1 MGRQSLLIM
10 LGKKLLLLPAVS
22 VLLAS
27 CDGSGIKIG
36 PGSAMVM
43 GAQCGDIVF
52 SIQNNNTK
60 EMVGTMKFLPL
71 EENKISIVFSFNNSL
86 DEAFVFTY
94 SSKIFSIARHWDVD
108 ETTKAEDRFFNNYP
122 YVEKS
127 DSLHGKLSKIVFEGV
142 TSSVTEGT
150 SAVQRIALN
159 GSGILTFEYNA
170 VFDPSKHF
178 YACEGTSYISSGFS
192 LLNKDGTKVGEGC
205 HEWYYVSNK
214 DLFEF

>member
-1 MGRQSLLIM
+1 MGNLLNM
-10 LGKKLLLLPAVS
+10 LGKKALLLAVMPI
-22 VLLAS
+22 LLAS
-27 CDGSGIKIG
+27 CDGSNVPLG
-36 PGSAMVM
+36 PDSPMII

-52 SIQNNNTK
+52 DIQKNSTK

-71 EENKISIVFSFNNSL
+71 EENKISIGFTFNDSL

-94 SSKIFSIARHWDVD
+94 SSKIFSVARHWDVD

-127 DSLHGKLSKIVFEGV
+127 DSLHGKLAKIVFDGV

-150 SAVQRIALN
+150 TSIQRIALN
-159 GSGILTFEYNA
+159 GSGILTFEYNT
-170 VFDPSKHF
+170 VFDPSKQF

-205 HEWYYVSNK
+205 HEWYYVSNEN
-214 DLFEF
+214 LFEY

>member
-1 MGRQSLLIM
+1 MGDLLNM
-10 LGKKLLLLPAVS
+10 LGKKALLLAVMPI
-22 VLLAS
+22 LLAS
-27 CDGSGIKIG
+27 CDGSNVPLG
-36 PGSAMVM
+36 PDSPMII

-52 SIQNNNTK
+52 DIQKNSTK

-159 GSGILTFEYNA
+159 GSGILTFEYNT
-170 VFDPSKHF
+170 VFDPSKQF
-178 YACEGTSYISSGFS
+178 YACKGTSYISSGFS

-205 HEWYYVSNK
+205 HEWYYVSNEN
-214 DLFEF
+214 LFEY

>member
-1 MGRQSLLIM
+1 MFRKRIPLLFVSM
-10 LGKKLLLLPAVS
+10 S

-27 CDGSGIKIG
+27 CNSGDVPLG
-36 PGSAMVM
+36 PDSPMIT

-52 SIQNNNTK
+52 DIQKNSTK

-86 DEAFVFTY
+86 NEAFVFTY

-192 LLNKDGTKVGEGC
+192 LLNKDGTKAGEGC

>member
-1 MGRQSLLIM
+1 MFRKRIPLLFVSI
-10 LGKKLLLLPAVS
+10 S

-27 CDGSGIKIG
+27 CNSGDIPLG
-36 PGSAMVM
+36 PGSPMIM

-52 SIQNNNTK
+52 DIQKNSTK

-86 DEAFVFTY
+86 HEAFVFTY

-192 LLNKDGTKVGEGC
+192 LLNKNGTKAGEGC
-205 HEWYYVSNK
+205 HEWYYVSNEN
-214 DLFEF
+214 LFEY

>member
-1 MGRQSLLIM
+1 MFDKRIP
-10 LGKKLLLLPAVS
+10 LLLAVMS
-22 VLLAS
+22 ALLAS
-27 CDGSGIKIG
+27 CDGGNIPLGSDSPMVIG
-36 PGSAMVM
+36 T
-43 GAQCGDIVF
+43 QCGDIVF
-52 SIQNNNTK
+52 NIRKNSTK
-60 EMVGTMKFLPL
+60 ETVGTMNFLPL
-71 EENKISIVFSFNNSL
+71 EENKISVRFNFNSSFN
-86 DEAFVFTY
+86 EVFVFTY
-94 SSKIFSIARHWDVD
+94 SSKIFSVARRCEVG
-108 ETTKAEDRFFNNYP
+108 EVAENKFLDNYP

-127 DSLHGKLSKIVFEGV
+127 DSLHWKLSKIVFEG
-142 TSSVTEGT
+142 TAKSVTEGT

-214 DLFEF
+214 NLFEY